1 MGAVTELR
9 IDFFPLKEIHALCAW
24 KQHTRMVGQEVAER
38 VFLVC
43 FADGC
48 GANVAICVLVF
59 FLCACVFS
67 FSFFNFGCVI
77 ERS

>member
-59 FLCACVFS
+59 FCVHVFS
-67 FSFFNFGCVI
+67 LFLFSILGV
-77 ERS
+77 